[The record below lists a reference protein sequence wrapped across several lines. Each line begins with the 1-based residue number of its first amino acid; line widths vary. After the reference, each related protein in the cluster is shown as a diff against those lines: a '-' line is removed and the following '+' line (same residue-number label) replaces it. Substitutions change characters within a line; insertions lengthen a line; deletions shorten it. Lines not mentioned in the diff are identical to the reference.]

1 MNPSKSPIIN
11 PTKSGLWNITQK
23 NLFSCPFGDHYIL
36 CIITSSKSN
45 SHYLKAVLHPKHC
58 ILVYL
63 QVETQFHIQMLFFQA
78 INCALEVY
86 FQDTYGFGKD
96 HTDQRPFS
104 FQCQSQIIT
113 SFLTAHQ
120 IQKNPYTKVTP
131 PSQNFSCSLSK
142 NSGVPIYF
150 DLACRAKTVLSTL

>member
-1 MNPSKSPIIN
+1 LPLYMNPSKSPNLN
-11 PTKSGLWNITQK
+11 PTKLGLWNITQK
-23 NLFSCPFGDHYIL
+23 NLFSC
-36 CIITSSKSN
+36 SN
-45 SHYLKAVLHPKHC
+45 SISHYLKAVVHPKHC

-63 QVETQFHIQMLFFQA
+63 QVETHFHIQMLFFQA
-78 INCALEVY
+78 INCALKVY

-120 IQKNPYTKVTP
+120 IQKNPNTKVTP

>member
-1 MNPSKSPIIN
+1 MNPSKSPNLN
-11 PTKSGLWNITQK
+11 PTTSGLWNITQK
-23 NLFSCPFGDHYIL
+23 NLFSCPFRDHYIL
-36 CIITSSKSN
+36 CIITSSNSI
-45 SHYLKAVLHPKHC
+45 SHYSKAVLHPKHY

-63 QVETQFHIQMLFFQA
+63 QVETQFHIQKLFFH
-78 INCALEVY
+78 CALKVY
-86 FQDTYGFGKD
+86 FQDTYGLGKD

-104 FQCQSQIIT
+104 FQCQSQITT

-120 IQKNPYTKVTP
+120 IQKIPYTKVT

-150 DLACRAKTVLSTL
+150 DLACRAKTVSSTL

>member
-1 MNPSKSPIIN
+1 MNPSKSPNLN
-11 PTKSGLWNITQK
+11 PTKSGLRNITQK

-36 CIITSSKSN
+36 CIITSSNSISN
-45 SHYLKAVLHPKHC
+45 SLKAVLHPKHC

-63 QVETQFHIQMLFFQA
+63 QVETQFHIQMLLFQA

-113 SFLTAHQ
+113 SSHSSPNTKKSLHKSDTTKSKFLLLSE
-120 IQKNPYTKVTP
+120 QKFRGTH
-131 PSQNFSCSLSK
+131 L
-142 NSGVPIYF
+142 
-150 DLACRAKTVLSTL
+150 L